1 MSIGENTLEQV
12 IIENLQEKGYEYLY
26 GFDINRDY
34 HEVILR
40 DYFEAT
46 MFFEINRDIT
56 AEIVE
61 ETYKTIQ

>member
-40 DYFEAT
+40 LLT
-46 MFFEINRDIT
+46 NIPL
-56 AEIVE
+56 
-61 ETYKTIQ
+61 